1 MSFRRLS
8 RLAAPVSAGAVLLAR
23 AAAPPP
29 ELAECSYDVRRQG
42 VSSGMHIELQ
52 KLRPREE
59 QLRRKWEE
67 DEAGFHKLPPRAWPP
82 VQPKPEELPAL
93 QEAAAAADAPPQAQF
108 DLATCL
114 TFNNLDPVDGLRR
127 YRELAKSG
135 AGSLRQDAAV
145 AVATVLLEGIGRD
158 LEEESTAEGVSL
170 LQEVA
175 AAGHAQA
182 LYEVGVLHY
191 LGSVPQLLAED
202 YGRAYACFEAAA
214 AQQHMSAN
222 FMQAE
227 LLIEGMG
234 VESDVAAAV
243 PLLVAAAERGH
254 RMARQYLRDF
264 WDADAAQSG
273 VAPGGS
279 SMERARVFAQQLPQ
293 VPLGGSE
300 HFAVFRG
307 DGAQSSLAELLAEAA
322 SSDVVLLGECHDDPV
337 AHHLEAFLLIS
348 LAAVR
353 PEVVL
358 SLEMFERDV
367 QLVLDEYL
375 AGAIREKDMLQDA
388 RPWTNYRSDYRPLVE
403 FAKAC
408 RLPVVAA
415 NAPRRY
421 VGAVGRRKEALQE
434 DFAAV
439 EAWPQQVAPFLPPLP
454 LPAPSQVYMQHL
466 MADPEVL
473 GTAVGRTDP
482 ELVAEAG
489 ADLGREITARGSVG
503 SPDLTE
509 QSTTERRQ
517 GECPYLGVNGRDGLL
532 APVLLWDATMALS
545 IARALQ
551 ARPEAL
557 VVHVCGYFHCEKRVG
572 IAEMLSAYAPQPPST
587 LVVAIYPEAECHA
600 SINN

>member
-82 VQPKPEELPAL
+82 
-93 QEAAAAADAPPQAQF
+93 
-108 DLATCL
+108 
-114 TFNNLDPVDGLRR
+114 
-127 YRELAKSG
+127 
-135 AGSLRQDAAV
+135 DAAV
-145 AVATVLLEGIGRD
+145 AVATD

-300 HFAVFRG
+300 HFSVFRG

-358 SLEMFERDV
+358 SLEM
-367 QLVLDEYL
+367 
-375 AGAIREKDMLQDA
+375 
-388 RPWTNYRSDYRPLVE
+388 
-403 FAKAC
+403 
-408 RLPVVAA
+408 
-415 NAPRRY
+415 
-421 VGAVGRRKEALQE
+421 
-434 DFAAV
+434 
-439 EAWPQQVAPFLPPLP
+439 
-454 LPAPSQVYMQHL
+454 
-466 MADPEVL
+466 
-473 GTAVGRTDP
+473 
-482 ELVAEAG
+482 
-489 ADLGREITARGSVG
+489 
-503 SPDLTE
+503 
-509 QSTTERRQ
+509 RQ
-517 GECPYLGVNGRDGLL
+517 GECPYLGVSGRDGLL
-532 APVLLWDATMALS
+532 AP
-545 IARALQ
+545 

-557 VVHVCGYFHCEKRVG
+557 VVHVCGYFHCEKHVG

-587 LVVAIYPEAECHA
+587 LVAECHA
-600 SINN
+600 FRPQHKGAADFVILTDASLPRSYDHSPHEE